1 MKYFVTRISELHD
14 TRLPPYQQRLMV
26 NCASVLRE
34 WRCVRPYNTCTTITR
49 TNKKKKGRRRN
60 KKKKKEAETLGD
72 LQRGCSQWL
81 LKNGQLKDYVLSLT
95 NRVITS
101 TIKLILKYDS

>member
-1 MKYFVTRISELHD
+1 MSGGACDHTIRAPRLHARIKRKTEG
-14 TRLPPYQQRLMV
+14 
-26 NCASVLRE
+26 E
-34 WRCVRPYNTCTTITR
+34 GI
-49 TNKKKKGRRRN
+49 
-60 KKKKKEAETLGD
+60 KKKKKEVETLGD

-101 TIKLILKYDS
+101 TIKPILKYDS

>member
-1 MKYFVTRISELHD
+1 MSGGACVHTIRAPRLHARIERK
-14 TRLPPYQQRLMV
+14 T
-26 NCASVLRE
+26 E
-34 WRCVRPYNTCTTITR
+34 GEGI
-49 TNKKKKGRRRN
+49 KKKR
-60 KKKKKEAETLGD
+60 KKETETLGN

-101 TIKLILKYDS
+101 TIKLILMYDS

>member
-1 MKYFVTRISELHD
+1 MSGGACVHTIRAPRLHARIERK
-14 TRLPPYQQRLMV
+14 T
-26 NCASVLRE
+26 E
-34 WRCVRPYNTCTTITR
+34 GEGI
-49 TNKKKKGRRRN
+49 